1 MMMTD
6 AAPGDSHENGVPPT
20 HPLPKPEK
28 LRDRVRAAGGW
39 YAWINATLIRA
50 AGPAAVGPYD
60 TTPPPSVAERAC
72 PLCGAPMSAHEF
84 DRSGP
89 KPLMHCP

>member
-1 MMMTD
+1 MPTSP
-6 AAPGDSHENGVPPT
+6 AP
-20 HPLPKPEK
+20 

-39 YAWINATLIRA
+39 YAWLNTKLIRL
-50 AGPAAVGPYD
+50 AGPAAVGPYE
-60 TTPPPSVAERAC
+60 TTPPPSTRGARGARVPAVRS
-72 PLCGAPMSAHEF
+72 APMTEHTF

>member
-1 MMMTD
+1 MNEL
-6 AAPGDSHENGVPPT
+6 DSTVPARRP
-20 HPLPKPEK
+20 

-39 YAWINATLIRA
+39 YAFLNTKLIRL
-50 AGPAAVGPYD
+50 AGPAAVGPYEH
-60 TTPPPSVAERAC
+60 TPPPSAAERAERGC
-72 PLCGAPMSAHEF
+72 PLCGAPITKHSF

>member
-1 MMMTD
+1 MIMTRRKSD
-6 AAPGDSHENGVPPT
+6 DGHRMP
-20 HPLPKPEK
+20 
-28 LRDRVRAAGGW
+28 LRDRVREAGGW
-39 YAWINATLIRA
+39 YAFVNDRLVRA

-60 TTPPPSVAERAC
+60 TEPEPVRTERPC
-72 PLCGAPMSAHEF
+72 PLCGRPMSTHTF